1 MFNVGLT
8 IHNRSGNPLPGTP
21 LRLNFKK
28 ECAHRGVYDSLDASN
43 PTLITSMQGSVYIY
57 VLSICV
63 NKKTTTKQI
72 LNSKFLKSNFRLNK
86 NKQRIYFLK
95 ENCDKV

>member
-43 PTLITSMQGSVYIY
+43 PTLITSLQGSVYLCDS
-57 VLSICV
+57 LSLSLTHSFYCV
-63 NKKTTTKQI
+63 AKNKKK
-72 LNSKFLKSNFRLNK
+72 KKKS
-86 NKQRIYFLK
+86 
-95 ENCDKV
+95 

>member
-43 PTLITSMQGSVYIY
+43 PTLITSMQGSVY
-57 VLSICV
+57 LCTLCV
-63 NKKTTTKQI
+63 YQSTRNKLQNKKI
-72 LNSKFLKSNFRLNK
+72 F
-86 NKQRIYFLK
+86 
-95 ENCDKV
+95 